1 MPDKKKYLILILG
14 PTASGKT
21 ALSIELAQH
30 FQTEIISTDSR
41 QFYKRLDI
49 GTAKP
54 NSLELSLAKHHF
66 IDFLEPEQYYSAGDF
81 ERDSIKKLDELFKE
95 KDIVIATGGSG
106 LFVKALVDGLDE
118 MPKANLELRARLELD
133 YAKNGI
139 EFLQKELKNLNPN
152 KWELIDQQNPQ
163 RLMRAIEMS
172 LQGVEL
178 VNVKKIRRFE
188 TIKIGIDWPREELYK
203 RINLRVD
210 MMRANGLE
218 NEARDL
224 YPLKYLNALQTVG
237 YQELFD
243 YFDGKCELEFAFDK
257 VKQHSRNY
265 AKRQLTWF
273 KKDEEIIWKK
283 ASEVPEI
290 KDFIEIICHYNKA
303 Q

>member
-1 MPDKKKYLILILG
+1 MPDKKKYLILVLG

-21 ALSIELAQH
+21 ALSIELAQY
-30 FQTEIISTDSR
+30 FNTEIISTDSR
-41 QFYKRLDI
+41 QFYKRMDI

-54 NSLELSLAKHHF
+54 SSTELNQAKHHF

-81 ERDSIKKLDELFKE
+81 ERDSIKKLNELYKE

-118 MPKANLELRARLELD
+118 MPKANLELRANLESN
-133 YAKNGI
+133 YIQNGI
-139 EFLQKELKNLNPN
+139 EFLQNELKNLNPK

-178 VNVKKIRRFE
+178 GNMKKTREFE
-188 TIKIGIDWPREELYK
+188 TIKIGIDWPREELYQ
-203 RINLRVD
+203 RINSRVD
-210 MMRANGLE
+210 IMRANGLE
-218 NEARDL
+218 NEAREL
-224 YPLKYLNALQTVG
+224 YPLKHLNSLQTVG

-243 YFDGKCELEFAFDK
+243 YFDGNCGLEYAFDK
-257 VKQHSRNY
+257 IKQHSRNY

-273 KKDEEIIWKK
+273 KREEDIIWKK
-283 ASEVPEI
+283 ANELSDI
-290 KDFIEIICHYNKA
+290 KAFIDITCHNNKA

>member
-1 MPDKKKYLILILG
+1 MPDKKKYLILVLG

-21 ALSIELAQH
+21 ALSIELANY
-30 FQTEIISTDSR
+30 FNTEIISTDSR
-41 QFYKRLDI
+41 QFYKRMDI

-54 NSLELSLAKHHF
+54 SSIELNQAKHHF

-81 ERDSIKKLDELFKE
+81 ERDAIKKLNELFKE

-118 MPKANLELRARLELD
+118 MPQANLELRARLELD
-133 YAKNGI
+133 YTKNGI
-139 EFLQKELKNLNPN
+139 EFLQNELKNLNPQ

-172 LQGVEL
+172 IQGVEL
-178 VNVKKIRRFE
+178 GNIKKTREFE
-188 TIKIGIDWPREELYK
+188 TIKIGIEWPREELYH
-203 RINLRVD
+203 RINSRVD
-210 MMRANGLE
+210 IMRANGLE
-218 NEARDL
+218 NEAREL
-224 YPLKYLNALQTVG
+224 YPLKHLNSLQTVG

-243 YFDGKCELEFAFDK
+243 YFDGNCGLEYAFDK
-257 VKQHSRNY
+257 IKQHSRNY

-273 KKDEEIIWKK
+273 KREQDIIWKK
-283 ASEVPEI
+283 ANELSDI
-290 KDFIEIICHYNKA
+290 KELIDITCHNNKA